1 MHEESRVKMTQQAGL
16 HPKKE
21 ARNQSEAD
29 AATIRTNRAV
39 EKTMNPAID
48 WLIRL
53 GKGMLIGIGAIL
65 PGLSGGALSVIFGIY
80 TPLLAFLANLR
91 HRFVRNVLFFLP
103 VILGGGL
110 GILFFS
116 GVVKAAFGQY
126 AAQFTC
132 LFIGFVGGTFPSL
145 YRTAGQ
151 QGRRT
156 RDWLAFALAAG
167 SVFILML
174 VGDRQLIDIQPNVPI
189 WIIAGA
195 VFGLG
200 LIVPGMS
207 PSNFLIYFGLYKKM
221 ADGIF
226 ALDFAVIIPLII
238 GLAACILLFSKL
250 VNTLFRVAYPVM
262 YHIILGLVVG
272 SSLAIL
278 PTIVM
283 PALTPAALA
292 VSGLSLPVA
301 IIGCLILLTIGI
313 IASYLFSKLE
323 NKYPH
328 ESIF

>member
-1 MHEESRVKMTQQAGL
+1 MTQQTSLDQEKG
-16 HPKKE
+16 K
-21 ARNQSEAD
+21 RIQSQADTAPLNAD
-29 AATIRTNRAV
+29 AKADRA
-39 EKTMNPAID
+39 MNPAVD

-132 LFIGFVGGTFPSL
+132 LFIGFVAGTFPAL

-151 QGRRT
+151 KGRKT
-156 RDWLAFALAAG
+156 KDWLAFAIAAA

-174 VGDRQLIDIQPNVPI
+174 IGDRQLIDIQPNVPV
-189 WIIAGA
+189 WVAAGA

-250 VNTLFRVAYPVM
+250 VNTLFRVAYSVM

-278 PTIVM
+278 PTIVI
-283 PALTPAALA
+283 PALAPAALA
-292 VSGLSLPVA
+292 VTGLSLTAA
-301 IIGCLILLTIGI
+301 IVWCLILLIAGI

-328 ESIF
+328 E

>member
-1 MHEESRVKMTQQAGL
+1 
-16 HPKKE
+16 
-21 ARNQSEAD
+21 
-29 AATIRTNRAV
+29 
-39 EKTMNPAID
+39 
-48 WLIRL
+48 
-53 GKGMLIGIGAIL
+53 MLIGIGAIL